1 MKSTFVSMTKRKEGR
16 SFQEQ
21 IFRLTKFIIKVKNT
35 IDYSRDIKK
44 RKDIIDYSRDMK

>member
-1 MKSTFVSMTKRKEGR
+1 MKNIFVCMTKRKEGM

-44 RKDIIDYSRDMK
+44 RTSLIIQET